1 MMWSQRLELQTPEG
15 KGVYKDMDRWTEIRK
30 KVLVEGVSKRQ
41 VMEEEGIHWETLQKI
56 LAHSQPPGYRIGQER
71 PQPKIGPFLGRIK
84 QILEDDKHTHK
95 KQRHTAK
102 RIFERLCAEDGYTG
116 GYTQVKKAV
125 RGIKHR
131 NSEVFVPLTH
141 RPGEAQVDFGHALV
155 KLKGVLVKRPY
166 FVMALPYSDAFY
178 VQMFERESTEFVWE
192 GHIRAFEYFGGVPW
206 RISYDN
212 AKTLVS
218 KITGVHKRVLARHF
232 QQLESH
238 YLFDHHFCTIRRGNE
253 KGIVEGGVKYVRLN
267 FMVPVPQVGSLEE
280 LNEQLVVKCR
290 EDLER
295 KLRGKGLPKAQLL
308 VEDKA
313 HFRPLPVTPFDAC
326 LKQSTTAT
334 SLSLVRFD
342 TNDYS
347 VPSEYAH
354 HPVVV
359 KGYIERVDIFYREK
373 LIATHNRL
381 WCKEGVAFNPVHYL
395 AVLEGKPGA
404 LDHARPLEDWNLPE
418 SFPLLR
424 RRMEGMEKFHGEG
437 TREYIK
443 TLRLLEK
450 HPLDRLARAVKKAV
464 GMEIYTRDA
473 VAQLLY
479 PRENIRLTTFSLAG
493 RDHLRRVHVA
503 RQDLS
508 AYREL
513 MTVGGEA

>member
-1 MMWSQRLELQTPEG
+1 MKTTPPEG
-15 KGVYKDMDRWTEIRK
+15 KGVYNDMDQWTKIRK

-56 LAHSQPPGYRIGQER
+56 LAHSEPPGYQMNRER
-71 PQPKIGPFLGRIK
+71 PQPKVGPFLGRIK

-102 RIFERLCAEDGYTG
+102 RIFERLRKEDGYTG

-155 KLKGVLVKRPY
+155 KLNGVLVKRPY
-166 FVMALPYSDAFY
+166 FVMALPYSDAFF
-178 VQMFERESTEFVWE
+178 VQIFERESTEFVWE
-192 GHIRAFEYFGGVPW
+192 GHIRAFEYFGGVPS

-212 AKTLVS
+212 AKTLV
-218 KITGVHKRVLARHF
+218 KKLIGVHQRELTRSF
-232 QQLESH
+232 QQLVSH
-238 YLFDHHFCTIRRGNE
+238 YLFDHHFCTVRRGNE
-253 KGIVEGGVKYVRLN
+253 KGVVEGGVKYVRLN
-267 FMVPVPQVGSLEE
+267 FMVPVPQVESLEE
-280 LNEQLVVKCR
+280 LNRKLVVNCD

-295 KLRGKGLPKAQLL
+295 KLRGKGAIKAKLL
-308 VEDKA
+308 EEDKA
-313 HFRPLPVTPFDAC
+313 CFRPLPATPFDAC

-347 VPSEYAH
+347 VPSEWAH

-359 KGYIERVDIFYREK
+359 KGYIDRVDIFYKARR
-373 LIATHNRL
+373 IATHDRL
-381 WCKEGVAFNPVHYL
+381 WRKEGVTFNPVHYL

-418 SFPLLR
+418 SFALLR
-424 RRMEGMEKFHGEG
+424 RRMEGKEKFHGEG
-437 TREYIK
+437 TREFIK

-450 HPLDRLARAVKKAV
+450 HSMGRLHRAVKKAV
-464 GMEIYTRDA
+464 QMEIYTRDA

-479 PRENIRLTTFSLAG
+479 SKEDFRLTTFSLAG
-493 RDHLRRVHVA
+493 REHLRRVQVA
-503 RQDLS
+503 RTDLS

-513 MTVGGEA
+513 MLVGGEA

>member
-1 MMWSQRLELQTPEG
+1 
-15 KGVYKDMDRWTEIRK
+15 MDRWTEIRK

-41 VMEEEGIHWETLQKI
+41 VMDDEGIHWETLQKI
-56 LAHSQPPGYRIGQER
+56 LSHSQPPGYRMSKER
-71 PQPKIGPFLGRIK
+71 KQPKIGPYLGRIK
-84 QILEDDKHTHK
+84 QILADDKHIHK

-102 RIFERLCAEDGYTG
+102 RIFERLCAEDGYKG
-116 GYTQVKKAV
+116 GYTQVRIAV
-125 RGIKHR
+125 QGIKQR
-131 NSEVFVPLTH
+131 NSEVYVPLTH

-155 KLKGVLVKRPY
+155 KLNGVLVKRPF

-178 VQMFERESTEFVWE
+178 VQIFERESTEFVWE

-218 KITGVHKRVLARHF
+218 KINGVHQRELTKSF

-238 YLFDHHFCTIRRGNE
+238 YLFDHHFCTVRRGNE
-253 KGIVEGGVKYVRLN
+253 KGVVEGLVKYSRLN
-267 FMVPVPQVGSLEE
+267 FMVPVPRVRNLEE
-280 LNEQLVVKCR
+280 LNEQLETKC
-290 EDLER
+290 EENLVR

-313 HFRPLPVTPFDAC
+313 HFRPLPADAFDGC
-326 LKQSTTAT
+326 IKQSTTAT

-359 KGYIERVDIFYREK
+359 KGYTERVDVFYRAK

-381 WCKEGVAFNPVHYL
+381 WKKEGVVFNPVHYL

-404 LDHARPLEDWNLPE
+404 LDHARPLEDWQLPE

-424 RRMEGMEKFHGEG
+424 RRMEAKEKFHGEG

-450 HPLDRLARAVKKAV
+450 HSFSRLTRAVKKAV

-479 PRENIRLTTFSLAG
+479 PRENFRLTTFNLAG
-493 RDHLRRVHVA
+493 REHLRRVHVA
-503 RQDLS
+503 RQDIS

-513 MTVGGEA
+513 MAVGGEG

>member
-1 MMWSQRLELQTPEG
+1 
-15 KGVYKDMDRWTEIRK
+15 VYKDMDRWTEIRK
-30 KVLVEGVSKRQ
+30 KILVEGVSKRQ
-41 VMEEEGIHWETLQKI
+41 VMEEEGIHWETLKKI
-56 LAHSQPPGYRIGQER
+56 LAHSQPPGYRMYRER
-71 PQPKIGPFLGRIK
+71 SQPKIGSFLGRIK
-84 QILEDDKHTHK
+84 QIIQDDRHVHK

-102 RIFERLCAEDGYTG
+102 RIFERLRDEDGYTG
-116 GYTQVKKAV
+116 GYSQVKKAV
-125 RGIKHR
+125 QGFKQR

-155 KLKGVLVKRPY
+155 KLNGVLVKRPF
-166 FVMALPYSDAFY
+166 FVMALPYSDAFF

-212 AKTLVS
+212 AKTLVT
-218 KITGVHKRVLARHF
+218 KIAGVHQRILTKSF

-267 FMVPVPQVGSLEE
+267 FMVPVPQVGNLDE
-280 LNEQLVVKCR
+280 LNEQLEVKCR
-290 EDLER
+290 EDLKR

-308 VEDKA
+308 DEDKA
-313 HFRPLPVTPFDAC
+313 HFRPLPATPFDAC

-347 VPSEYAH
+347 VPSEWAH

-359 KGYIERVDIFYREK
+359 KGYIERVDIFHKDR
-373 LIATHNRL
+373 LIATHDRL
-381 WCKEGVAFNPVHYL
+381 WGKEGVVFNPVHYL

-424 RRMEGMEKFHGEG
+424 RRMEAMERHHGEG
-437 TREYIK
+437 TREFIK

-450 HPLDRLARAVKKAV
+450 YSFSRLTRAVKKAV

-479 PRENIRLTTFSLAG
+479 PREDYRLTTFSLAG
-493 RDHLRRVHVA
+493 REHLRQVQVA
-503 RQDLS
+503 RTDLS

-513 MTVGGEA
+513 MVVGGEA

>member
-1 MMWSQRLELQTPEG
+1 
-15 KGVYKDMDRWTEIRK
+15 MDRWTEIRK

-41 VMEEEGIHWETLQKI
+41 VMDEEGVHWETLQKI
-56 LAHSQPPGYRIGQER
+56 LAHSQPLGYRMRKER
-71 PQPKIGPFLGRIK
+71 KQPKIGPYLGRIK
-84 QILEDDKHTHK
+84 QILADDKDIHK

-102 RIFERLCAEDGYTG
+102 RIFERLCSEDGYTG
-116 GYTQVKKAV
+116 GYTQVRIAV
-125 RGIKHR
+125 QGIKQR
-131 NSEVFVPLTH
+131 NGEVYVPLTH

-155 KLKGVLVKRPY
+155 KLNGVLVKRPF
-166 FVMALPYSDAFY
+166 FVMVLPYSDAFF
-178 VQMFERESTEFVWE
+178 VQIFERESTEFVWE

-212 AKTLVS
+212 AKTLV
-218 KITGVHKRVLARHF
+218 KKFIGVHQRELTKSF

-238 YLFDHHFCTIRRGNE
+238 YLFDHHFCTVRRGNE
-253 KGIVEGGVKYVRLN
+253 KGVVEGIVKYSRSN
-267 FMVPVPQVGSLEE
+267 FMVPVPQVRNLEE
-280 LNEQLVVKCR
+280 LNDQLEVKCR
-290 EDLER
+290 GDLER

-313 HFRPLPVTPFDAC
+313 HFRPLPADAFDGC
-326 LKQSTTAT
+326 IKQSTTAT

-359 KGYIERVDIFYREK
+359 KGYIERVDVFYKDK
-373 LIATHNRL
+373 LIATHQRL
-381 WCKEGVAFNPVHYL
+381 WQKEGVVFNPVHYL

-404 LDHARPLEDWNLPE
+404 LDHARPLEDWQLPE

-424 RRMEGMEKFHGEG
+424 RRMEGKEKFHGAG

-450 HPLDRLARAVKKAV
+450 YPLSRLTRAVKKAV

-473 VAQLLY
+473 VAQLLF
-479 PRENIRLTTFSLAG
+479 PRENFRLTTFSLAG
-493 RDHLRRVHVA
+493 REHLRRVHVA
-503 RQDLS
+503 RQDIS

-513 MTVGGEA
+513 MAAGGER

>member
-1 MMWSQRLELQTPEG
+1 
-15 KGVYKDMDRWTEIRK
+15 MDRWIEIRK

-41 VMEEEGIHWETLQKI
+41 VMEEEGIHWETLKKI
-56 LAHSQPPGYRIGQER
+56 LKNSQPPGYRKQKVR
-71 PQPKIGPFLGRIK
+71 PQPKIGPFLGRIE
-84 QILEDDKHTHK
+84 QILKDDKDYPK

-102 RIFERLCAEDGYTG
+102 RIYERLKAEEGYRG

-125 RGIKHR
+125 RGFKR
-131 NSEVFVPLTH
+131 KSSEVFVPLTH

-155 KLKGVLVKRPY
+155 KLGGVLVARPY
-166 FVMALPYSDAFY
+166 FVMALPYSDAFF
-178 VQMFERESTEFVWE
+178 VQVFERESTEFVWE

-212 AKTLVS
+212 AKTLV
-218 KITGVHKRVLARHF
+218 KKLIGVHKRELTRGF
-232 QQLESH
+232 QQLVSH
-238 YLFDHHFCTIRRGNE
+238 YLFESHFCTVRRGNE
-253 KGIVEGGVKYVRLN
+253 KGVVEGIVKFSRLN
-267 FMVPVPQVGSLEE
+267 FMVPVPQVSTLEE

-295 KLRGKGLPKAQLL
+295 KLRGKAAPKAQLL
-308 VEDKA
+308 PEDKA
-313 HFRPLPVTPFDAC
+313 HFRPLPAAPFDAC
-326 LKQSTTAT
+326 LKVSTTAT

-359 KGYIERVDIFYREK
+359 KGYIGRLDIFHKGK
-373 LIATHNRL
+373 LIATHERL

-418 SFPLLR
+418 CFALLR
-424 RRMEGMEKFHGEG
+424 RRMEAQEKYHGEG

-450 HPLDRLARAVKKAV
+450 HSRSRLTRAVKKAV
-464 GMEIYTRDA
+464 ERDIYTRDG
-473 VAQLLY
+473 VAQLIY
-479 PRENIRLTTFSLAG
+479 SREFYKRTTFTLAG
-493 RDHLRRVHVA
+493 REHLRHVLVA
-503 RQDLS
+503 ATDLS
-508 AYREL
+508 AYRGL
-513 MTVGGEA
+513 MAVGGEK

>member
-1 MMWSQRLELQTPEG
+1 
-15 KGVYKDMDRWTEIRK
+15 MDQWTEIRK
-30 KVLVEGVSKRQ
+30 KILVEGVSKRQ
-41 VMEEEGIHWETLQKI
+41 VMEEEGIHWETLKKI
-56 LAHSQPPGYRIGQER
+56 LAHSEPPGYQMSQER

-102 RIFERLCAEDGYTG
+102 RIFERLRKEDGYTG
-116 GYTQVKKAV
+116 GYSQVKKAV
-125 RGIKHR
+125 RGIKRR

-155 KLKGVLVKRPY
+155 KLNGVLVKRPY
-166 FVMALPYSDAFY
+166 FVMALPYSDAFF
-178 VQMFERESTEFVWE
+178 VQIFERESTEFVWE

-212 AKTLVS
+212 AKTLV
-218 KITGVHKRVLARHF
+218 KKLIGVHQRELTRGF
-232 QQLESH
+232 QQLVSH
-238 YLFDHHFCTIRRGNE
+238 YLFDHHFCTVRRGNE
-253 KGIVEGGVKYVRLN
+253 KGVVEGGVKYVRLN
-267 FMVPVPQVGSLEE
+267 FMVPVPQVAILEE
-280 LNEQLVVKCR
+280 LNKKLVVNCD

-295 KLRGKGLPKAQLL
+295 KLRGKGAAKAKLL
-308 VEDKA
+308 EEDKA
-313 HFRPLPVTPFDAC
+313 HFRPLPATAFDAC

-347 VPSEYAH
+347 VPSERAH

-359 KGYIERVDIFYREK
+359 KGYIDRVDVYYREK
-373 LIATHNRL
+373 RIATHDRL

-395 AVLEGKPGA
+395 AILEGKPGA

-418 SFPLLR
+418 SFALLR
-424 RRMEGMEKFHGEG
+424 RRMEGKEKFHGEG
-437 TREYIK
+437 TREFIK

-450 HPLDRLARAVKKAV
+450 HSMGRLHRAVKKAV
-464 GMEIYTRDA
+464 QMEIYTRDA

-479 PRENIRLTTFSLAG
+479 SREDFRLTTFSLAG
-493 RDHLRRVHVA
+493 REHLRQVQVA
-503 RQDLS
+503 RMDLS

-513 MTVGGEA
+513 LAVGGES

>member
-1 MMWSQRLELQTPEG
+1 MELQTPEG
-15 KGVYKDMDRWTEIRK
+15 KGVYNDMDRWTQIRK

-56 LAHSQPPGYRIGQER
+56 LAHSQPPGYRMNRER
-71 PQPKIGPFLGRIK
+71 PQPKMGPFLGRIK
-84 QILEDDKHTHK
+84 QILEDDQHTHK

-102 RIFERLCAEDGYTG
+102 RIFERLRDEDGYTG
-116 GYTQVKKAV
+116 GYSQVKRAV
-125 RGIKHR
+125 QGFKQR
-131 NSEVFVPLTH
+131 NSEVFVPLIH

-155 KLKGVLVKRPY
+155 KLNGVLVKRPF
-166 FVMALPYSDAFY
+166 FVMTLPFSDAFY

-192 GHIRAFEYFGGVPW
+192 GHIRAFEYFGGVPC

-212 AKTLVS
+212 AKTLVTQ
-218 KITGVHKRVLARHF
+218 ITGVHKRVLARHF

-238 YLFDHHFCTIRRGNE
+238 YLFDHHFCTVRRGNE
-253 KGIVEGGVKYVRLN
+253 KGVVEGIVKYSRLN
-267 FMVPVPQVGSLEE
+267 FMVPVPQVGSLKE
-280 LNEQLVVKCR
+280 LNGQLEVKCFD
-290 EDLER
+290 DLKR
-295 KLRGKGLPKAQLL
+295 KLRGKGLTKAQLL
-308 VEDKA
+308 DEDKA
-313 HFRPLPVTPFDAC
+313 HFRPLPATAFDGC
-326 LKQSTTAT
+326 IKQATRAT
-334 SLSLVRFD
+334 SLSLVRYD

-354 HPVVV
+354 HPVLV
-359 KGYIERVDIFYREK
+359 KGYTERVIIFHRDK
-373 LIATHNRL
+373 LIATHERL
-381 WCKEGVAFNPVHYL
+381 WGKEGVVFNPVHYL

-424 RRMEGMEKFHGEG
+424 RRMEGKEKFHGEG

-450 HPLDRLARAVKKAV
+450 YSMGRLHRAVKKAV
-464 GMEIYTRDA
+464 QMEIFTRDA

-479 PRENIRLTTFSLAG
+479 PREDYRLTTFSLAG
-493 RDHLRRVHVA
+493 REHLRRVQVA
-503 RQDLS
+503 RTDLS

-513 MTVGGEA
+513 MLMGAEA

>member
-1 MMWSQRLELQTPEG
+1 MMWFQKLEIQIPEG

-41 VMEEEGIHWETLQKI
+41 VMEEEGIHWETLKKI
-56 LAHSQPPGYRIGQER
+56 LAHSQPPGYQISQER
-71 PQPKIGPFLGRIK
+71 SQPKVGPFLGRIK

-125 RGIKHR
+125 RGIKKR
-131 NSEVFVPLTH
+131 TSEVFIPLTH

-155 KLKGVLVKRPY
+155 KLNGVLVKRPY
-166 FVMALPYSDAFY
+166 FVMALPYSDAFF
-178 VQMFERESTEFVWE
+178 VQIFERESTEFVWE
-192 GHIRAFEYFGGVPW
+192 GHIRAFKYFGGVPW

-212 AKTLVS
+212 AKTLV
-218 KITGVHKRVLARHF
+218 KKLIGVHQRELTRNFK
-232 QQLESH
+232 QLVSH
-238 YLFDHHFCTIRRGNE
+238 YLFDHHFCTVRRGNE
-253 KGIVEGGVKYVRLN
+253 KGVVEGGVKYVRLN

-280 LNEQLVVKCR
+280 LNKKLVVNCR

-295 KLRGKGLPKAQLL
+295 KLRGKGATKAQLL
-308 VEDKA
+308 EGDKT
-313 HFRPLPVTPFDAC
+313 HFRPLPDTPFDAC

-334 SLSLVRFD
+334 SMSLVRFD

-347 VPSEYAH
+347 VPVEYAH

-359 KGYIERVDIFYREK
+359 KGYIDRVDIFYKDKR
-373 LIATHNRL
+373 ITTHDRL
-381 WCKEGVAFNPVHYL
+381 WCKEGMAFNPVHYL
-395 AVLEGKPGA
+395 AVLERKPGA

-418 SFPLLR
+418 CFTLLR
-424 RRMEGMEKFHGEG
+424 RRMEGKEKFRGEG
-437 TREYIK
+437 AREFIK
-443 TLRLLEK
+443 TMQLLEK
-450 HPLDRLARAVKKAV
+450 HPMDRLTRAVEKAV
-464 GMEIYTRDA
+464 QMEIYTRDA

-479 PRENIRLTTFSLAG
+479 PREDYRLTTFSLDG
-493 RDHLRRVHVA
+493 REHLRRVQVA
-503 RQDLS
+503 RTDLS

-513 MTVGGEA
+513 MLTGGEV

>member
-1 MMWSQRLELQTPEG
+1 
-15 KGVYKDMDRWTEIRK
+15 MDRWTEIRK
-30 KVLVEGVSKRQ
+30 KVLVEGLSKRQ

-56 LAHSQPPGYRIGQER
+56 LSHSQPPGYRIGQER

-166 FVMALPYSDAFY
+166 FVMALPYSDAFF

-280 LNEQLVVKCR
+280 LNEQLEVKCR

-418 SFPLLR
+418 SFALLR

-450 HPLDRLARAVKKAV
+450 HPLGRLARAVKKAV

-479 PRENIRLTTFSLAG
+479 PREDFRLTTFNLAG

>member
-1 MMWSQRLELQTPEG
+1 M
-15 KGVYKDMDRWTEIRK
+15 Y
-30 KVLVEGVSKRQ
+30 
-41 VMEEEGIHWETLQKI
+41 
-56 LAHSQPPGYRIGQER
+56 QER
-71 PQPKIGPFLGRIK
+71 SQPKIGLFLGRIK
-84 QILEDDKHTHK
+84 QILQDDKHVHK

-102 RIFERLCAEDGYTG
+102 RIFERLCSEDGYTG
-116 GYTQVKKAV
+116 GYTQVRTAV
-125 RGIKHR
+125 KRIKQR
-131 NSEVFVPLTH
+131 NSEVYVPLTH

-155 KLKGVLVKRPY
+155 NLNGVLVKRPY
-166 FVMALPYSDAFY
+166 FVMALPYSDAFF

-212 AKTLVS
+212 AKTLVR
-218 KITGVHKRVLARHF
+218 KINGVHQRDLTKSF

-267 FMVPVPQVGSLEE
+267 FMVPVPRVGSLEE
-280 LNEQLVVKCR
+280 LNEQLIVKCR

-313 HFRPLPVTPFDAC
+313 HFRPLPITPFDAC

-359 KGYIERVDIFYREK
+359 KGYIDRVDVFFRDK
-373 LIATHNRL
+373 QIATHNRL
-381 WCKEGVAFNPVHYL
+381 WGKEGTTFNPVHYL
-395 AVLEGKPGA
+395 AILEGKPGA

-437 TREYIK
+437 TREFIK

-450 HPLDRLARAVKKAV
+450 YSFSRLARAVKKAV

-479 PRENIRLTTFSLAG
+479 PREDFRLTTFSLAG
-493 RDHLRRVHVA
+493 REHLRRVHVA
-503 RQDLS
+503 RQDIS

-513 MTVGGEA
+513 MPVGSES

>member
-1 MMWSQRLELQTPEG
+1 MF
-15 KGVYKDMDRWTEIRK
+15 KDMDRWTEIRK
-30 KVLVEGVSKRQ
+30 KILVEGVSKRQ

-56 LAHSQPPGYRIGQER
+56 LAHSQPPGYRMGKQR
-71 PQPKIGPFLGRIK
+71 PQPKIGSFLGRIE
-84 QILEDDKHTHK
+84 QILEDDKHVHK
-95 KQRHTAK
+95 KQHHTAK
-102 RIFERLCAEDGYTG
+102 RIFERLRKEDGYTG

-125 RGIKHR
+125 RGMKQR
-131 NSEVFVPLTH
+131 RSEVFVPLTH

-155 KLKGVLVKRPY
+155 KLNGVLVKRPF
-166 FVMALPYSDAFY
+166 FVMALPYSDAFF

-218 KITGVHKRVLARHF
+218 KIAGVHKREITRSF

-280 LNEQLVVKCR
+280 LNEKLLVNCR
-290 EDLER
+290 EDMER
-295 KLRGKGLPKAQLL
+295 KLRGKYATKAKLL
-308 VEDKA
+308 EEEKP
-313 HFRPLPVTPFDAC
+313 HFRPLPATAFDAC

-359 KGYIERVDIFYREK
+359 KGYMDRVDIFHREK
-373 LIATHNRL
+373 LIAAHSRL
-381 WCKEGVAFNPVHYL
+381 WIKEGVTFNPVHYL

-404 LDHARPLEDWNLPE
+404 LDHARPLEDWQLHE
-418 SFPLLR
+418 SFTTLR
-424 RRMEGMEKFHGEG
+424 RRMESKEKFHGDG

-450 HPLDRLARAVKKAV
+450 HSMGKLTWAVKKAAQ
-464 GMEIYTRDA
+464 MEIYTRDA

-479 PRENIRLTTFSLAG
+479 PQENFRLTTFSLAG
-493 RDHLRRVHVA
+493 REHLRRVQVA
-503 RQDLS
+503 RTDLS

-513 MTVGGEA
+513 MAVGGEA